1 MRILLD
7 LDKESS
13 VEIEADISMF
23 EEMFAAKVSFY
34 DEMVG
39 NRDAES
45 AVAIAG
51 LRQETIY
58 EIAQFYYFI
67 KVFGIDSGENLR
79 VFALSHNANIKDL
92 LDNGSDQDRLG
103 ISKKR
108 LNDAL
113 FDSDVMLD
121 RLETACGEGPVK
133 MSQSDLARFLVEHMS
148 TETCRAGV
156 KVLSDAGYL
165 RLSKSPFGAVLIQ
178 TNGTMEQVFGS
189 YIRTFRR
196 NAAKS
201 CVPGKPPRQRPKLKE
216 VST

>member
-45 AVAIAG
+45 AVAIAD

-92 LDNGSDQDRLG
+92 LDNGSDHDRLG

-121 RLETACGEGPVK
+121 RLMDVAVIALDEIRENRIFP
-133 MSQSDLARFLVEHMS
+133 QNFD
-148 TETCRAGV
+148 RA
-156 KVLSDAGYL
+156 
-165 RLSKSPFGAVLIQ
+165 
-178 TNGTMEQVFGS
+178 EQAQIVHNLG
-189 YIRTFRR
+189 
-196 NAAKS
+196 
-201 CVPGKPPRQRPKLKE
+201 G
-216 VST
+216 